1 MESPVPAP
9 NADPQRERIAESIRQ
24 HGEDIAHG
32 LGGFELRVG
41 GDVGVVFGG
50 REPQVRLGVYHSF
63 GSSIITQVRRF

>member
-32 LGGFELRVG
+32 LGGFELRAG
-41 GDVGVVFGG
+41 GDVGIVFGVKPA
-50 REPQVRLGVYHSF
+50 E
-63 GSSIITQVRRF
+63 